1 MKRQIFEVQKKVI
14 GMTGN
19 NYYVSSPSGY
29 PKIFDSHAEA
39 YNGYFALRARKSLIR
54 AISLIDAA
62 LRAATGAFAQAWNE
76 ICTTQNCDMGTA
88 ILMTADG
95 FVIDKKAVG
104 AIADLPDEDS

>member
-39 YNGYFALRARKSLIR
+39 YNDN
-54 AISLIDAA
+54 IDAA

-104 AIADLPDEDS
+104 AIPDLPDEDS